1 MASVSSE
8 AELAHLGI
16 GWSCSHALD
25 CLDKSMLMV
34 ISSSSSGT
42 LVLVLDSSPQAYGG
56 VEYFYGGFFKLEDS
70 EGLGLLL
77 LPTACPR
84 DGDSLFVKIRPFA
97 GMAMRLW
104 WAGKGLS

>member
-1 MASVSSE
+1 MYASLVSGE
-8 AELAHLGI
+8 AELAHLGV

-25 CLDKSMLMV
+25 CSDESILMV

-42 LVLVLDSSPQAYGG
+42 LVLIPDSSPRARGG
-56 VEYFYGGFFKLEDS
+56 VEYSFGGFSEWEDF

-84 DGDSLFVKIRPFA
+84 GGDSLSSSALP
-97 GMAMRLW
+97 
-104 WAGKGLS
+104 